1 MYLGDLEGDLKGDLE
16 GSNLSNLTLEEA
28 QNEPNMKICMA
39 GPHAAGSNCHVSLKV
54 TKSNII

>member
-28 QNEPNMKICMA
+28 QNEPTHEDLH
-39 GPHAAGSNCHVSLKV
+39 GRTTRSRLKLPCI
-54 TKSNII
+54 T